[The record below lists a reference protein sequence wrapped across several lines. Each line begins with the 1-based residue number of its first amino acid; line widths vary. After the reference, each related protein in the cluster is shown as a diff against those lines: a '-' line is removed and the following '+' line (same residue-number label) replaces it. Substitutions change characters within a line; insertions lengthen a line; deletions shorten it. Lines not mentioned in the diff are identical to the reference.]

1 MIYLYITRHG
11 MTQWNEEGRL
21 QGHGDSALTAQGI
34 KDAEALA
41 ELMKQYPIDTI
52 YSSPLKRAYQTAC
65 LVFPNRSILT
75 DERLKEMSFG
85 DYEGRYV
92 SELLDL
98 KDYDALWNHPEAFDR
113 IPHGESYAEV
123 YARLHSFLEDLH
135 SLKGEH
141 HIFMAIH
148 GMLYVIL
155 MSIIK
160 EVPIKELTTLNQS
173 IIRGG
178 ALTIVSL
185 ENHRYQL
192 LKEAIDTH
200 LDEAK
205 TISYTKK

>member
-41 ELMKQYPIDTI
+41 ELMKQYPIDII
-52 YSSPLKRAYQTAC
+52 YSSPLGRAYQTAC

-92 SELLDL
+92 RELLDL

-123 YARLHSFLEDLH
+123 YTRLHSFLDDLQ
-135 SLKGEH
+135 SLKGDH

-155 MSIIK
+155 MSVIK
-160 EVPIKELTTLNQS
+160 EVPIKGLTALNQS

-185 ENHRYQL
+185 KDHRYQI

>member
-21 QGHGDSALTAQGI
+21 QGHGDSPLTTQGI
-34 KDAEALA
+34 KDAQALSK
-41 ELMKQYPIDTI
+41 LMKHYPIDMI
-52 YSSPLKRAYQTAC
+52 YSSPLMRAYQTAC
-65 LVFPNRSILT
+65 LVFPNRSIIK

-92 SELLDL
+92 SELLDEE
-98 KDYDALWNHPEAFDR
+98 DYDALWNHPETFDR

-123 YARLHSFLEDLH
+123 YARLHSFLDELS
-135 SLKGEH
+135 SLKEEH
-141 HIFMAIH
+141 HIFIAIH

-160 EVPIKELTTLNQS
+160 EVPIKELTTLNRS

-185 ENHRYQL
+185 EEHSYHL
-192 LKEAIDTH
+192 LKETIDTH
-200 LDEAK
+200 LDDTK